1 MLMELN
7 LSYCYH
13 RTTCQL
19 PLAQHKVVFLCAIS
33 RPPSILQNLSPT
45 NMFIRLQ
52 FRSLT
57 SNLTATTIYPPV
69 YPLILNHGFAVDI
82 DCFCLLLTYCNGLE
96 KMNQEVPCCSG
107 VLNDNKMNDHNRTMI
122 ITKIIKCMHKILYLL
137 R

>member
-13 RTTCQL
+13 RATCQL
-19 PLAQHKVVFLCAIS
+19 PPAQHKVVFLCAIS

-69 YPLILNHGFAVDI
+69 YPLILNHGFAFDI
-82 DCFCLLLTYCNGLE
+82 DVFVCYCRIVRVWRRCTLLLWG
-96 KMNQEVPCCSG
+96 P
-107 VLNDNKMNDHNRTMI
+107 
-122 ITKIIKCMHKILYLL
+122 
-137 R
+137 